1 MVWTLHYGI
10 AGNRARNGIVI
21 PNKVHI
27 SLIFKKKDCF
37 FFQRQ
42 LASNGLDRKVKIAF
56 VYRYKLVYAKKK
68 ISNSKEAVLSK

>member
-37 FFQRQ
+37 FPKTVGFKWI
-42 LASNGLDRKVKIAF
+42 G
-56 VYRYKLVYAKKK
+56 
-68 ISNSKEAVLSK
+68 